1 MSLALITL
9 HSRIPA
15 PLSCLYPSLTSL
27 TEEESVKAAASKV
40 KQQFSQ
46 SDNHLR
52 LAFAIPGILHPEKSP
67 AQIDYDLAL
76 QTFKIN
82 TLGPMLLMK
91 HFCAFLPRKASHAL
105 SSQPGLPDRA
115 VWGTMAARLGST
127 TTNAKGGW
135 YSYRASKAGVVSL
148 AKTFDLYL
156 QGVSGEHAVSVALHP
171 GTVKT
176 NLSKDFWDTVE
187 GGKLFAPELAAEQ
200 LCDVVKGAKMDERG
214 LFLDWAGKVIQP

>member
-1 MSLALITL
+1 MSA
-9 HSRIPA
+9 
-15 PLSCLYPSLTSL
+15 
-27 TEEESVKAAASKV
+27 EEETIKAAASKT
-40 KQQFSQ
+40 KHMFGK

-91 HFCAFLPRKASHAL
+91 HFCAFLPRKASHSL
-105 SSQPGLPDRA
+105 TPLDGLPARA
-115 VWGTMAARLGST
+115 VWGTMAARVGST
-127 TTNAKGGW
+127 TDNVKGGW

-187 GGKLFAPELAAEQ
+187 GGKLFAPELAAKQ
-200 LCDVVKGAKMDERG
+200 LCEVVNGAKMSERG
-214 LFLDWAGKVIQP
+214 LFLDWAGKVIKP

>member
-1 MSLALITL
+1 MSA
-9 HSRIPA
+9 
-15 PLSCLYPSLTSL
+15 
-27 TEEESVKAAASKV
+27 EEETIKAAASKT
-40 KQQFSQ
+40 KHMFGK

-91 HFCAFLPRKASHAL
+91 HFCAFLPRKASHCL
-105 SSQPGLPDRA
+105 TPLDGLPARA
-115 VWGTMAARLGST
+115 VWGTMAARVGST
-127 TTNAKGGW
+127 TDNVKGGW

-187 GGKLFAPELAAEQ
+187 GGKLFAPELAAKQ
-200 LCDVVKGAKMDERG
+200 LCEVVNGAKMSERG
-214 LFLDWAGKVIQP
+214 LFLDWAGKVIKP

>member
-1 MSLALITL
+1 MLCLPTQLPHDIQAQIT
-9 HSRIPA
+9 
-15 PLSCLYPSLTSL
+15 YTS

-40 KQQFSQ
+40 KHQFDH

-52 LAFAIPGILHPEKSP
+52 LAFAIPGILHAEKSP
-67 AQIDYDLAL
+67 AQINYDLAL

-91 HFCAFLPRKASHAL
+91 HFCQFLPRKATHNLTAM
-105 SSQPGLPDRA
+105 QGLPDRA
-115 VWGTMAARLGST
+115 VWATMAARVGST
-127 TTNAKGGW
+127 TDNVKGGW

-176 NLSKDFWDTVE
+176 GLSKDYWDKIE
-187 GGKLFAPELAAEQ
+187 GGKLFEPELAAKQ
-200 LCDVVKGAKMDERG
+200 LCEVVNGAKMGERG
-214 LFLDWAGKVIQP
+214 LFLDWQGKIISP